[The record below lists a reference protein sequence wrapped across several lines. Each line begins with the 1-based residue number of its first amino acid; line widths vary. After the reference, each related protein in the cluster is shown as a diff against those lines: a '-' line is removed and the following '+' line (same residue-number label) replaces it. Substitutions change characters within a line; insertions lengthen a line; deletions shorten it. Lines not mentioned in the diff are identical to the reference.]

1 MAAGLSDRL
10 LSVSNHAGLIDAA
23 LPKLGKAG
31 RTKSGSQR
39 KFFGD
44 SDMPK
49 KASKLVILA
58 NRIADARRIIDAQ
71 QALLEKF
78 RISGEPTQEAG
89 GTLRTY
95 VSSLLHLTAREE
107 KMKADAKS

>member
-31 RTKSGSQR
+31 RTKSGLQR

-49 KASKLVILA
+49 KASKSA
-58 NRIADARRIIDAQ
+58 ERG
-71 QALLEKF
+71 AL
-78 RISGEPTQEAG
+78 RA
-89 GTLRTY
+89 
-95 VSSLLHLTAREE
+95 
-107 KMKADAKS
+107 